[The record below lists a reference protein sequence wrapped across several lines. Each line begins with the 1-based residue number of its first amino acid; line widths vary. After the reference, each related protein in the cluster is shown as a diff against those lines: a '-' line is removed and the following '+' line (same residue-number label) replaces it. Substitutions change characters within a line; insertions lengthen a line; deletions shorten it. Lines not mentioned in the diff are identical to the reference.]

1 MLGPASIDT
10 LKTSLRGD
18 LLQPDD
24 AGYEV
29 ARKVYNGMIDRRPRY
44 IVCCSNV
51 ADVLAAVKFVGK
63 PQLLVAVRG
72 GGHNG
77 AGLGTCDD
85 AGPFSFR
92 KELANQAENGLK
104 GFVPCGVSLSRHAP
118 MTQNPCMKAD
128 AHDTTASSAHRGL
141 L

>member
-85 AGPFSFR
+85 
-92 KELANQAENGLK
+92 GL
-104 GFVPCGVSLSRHAP
+104 VIDLSRLRAYVSIRSPAP
-118 MTQNPCMKAD
+118 SRWKA
-128 AHDTTASSAHRGL
+128 AASGWTSIMPRTPSAWPRPAASFLPLALAG
-141 L
+141 